1 MIPIVAA
8 QVHTVVEG
16 LRTLEWLVTA
26 PLGLYADIKML
37 RESLRLPEAADLSR
51 EETRERRTTYATL
64 SDAPLEFALATIQAV
79 GASMRTLAAVKVEPP
94 PIEPEWLARARR
106 VLDRAEQRV
115 ASDVR
120 ASLGSG
126 IRGLY
131 VIVDPEATNGR
142 PVLEIAEATLSGGAS
157 VIQLRDKH
165 RDTGVVLTVARRI
178 KAMCEEHGAIFMMN
192 DDASVALC
200 SDAHGLHVGQE
211 DLPVSDARQILA
223 SGQLVGRSNGTV
235 DESMASEAEG
245 ADYVAISAIYATST
259 MGKSGRSA
267 VGVRAL
273 SEAKERLT
281 RPVVAIGGINA
292 ANIGEVIR
300 SGADCICVV
309 SAVTFADDPERET
322 RRLVQ
327 QIEAAG

>member
-79 GASMRTLAAVKVEPP
+79 GASMRTLAAVKV
-94 PIEPEWLARARR
+94 EPEWLARARR